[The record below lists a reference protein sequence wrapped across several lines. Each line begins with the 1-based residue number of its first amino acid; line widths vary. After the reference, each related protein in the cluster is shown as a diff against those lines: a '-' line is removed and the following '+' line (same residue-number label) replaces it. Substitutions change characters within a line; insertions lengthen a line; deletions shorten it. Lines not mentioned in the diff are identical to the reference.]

1 MKQLDID
8 EQFENQVIQRNKLIK
23 EIQDAESR
31 IDGLSGFDPFGQLK
45 GVQNDKTRYKGD
57 LDAVEQGLKLLKERQ
72 KIVKEAIEHAKSGK
86 TDPTPKPDKPGMK
99 QGVINLIP
107 PTGEGGDT
115 GKGQKSKVN
124 QYEQLRREIEAAH
137 ASSLGRINLQEQ
149 ESARKLLEAARAD
162 GASEA
167 DIQKTLLLNAEN
179 YQKQRLEL
187 AEQYAP
193 ARATLT
199 KEREASQS

>member
-72 KIVKEAIEHAKSGK
+72 K
-86 TDPTPKPDKPGMK
+86 
-99 QGVINLIP
+99 L
-107 PTGEGGDT
+107 
-115 GKGQKSKVN
+115 
-124 QYEQLRREIEAAH
+124 
-137 ASSLGRINLQEQ
+137 
-149 ESARKLLEAARAD
+149 
-162 GASEA
+162 SE
-167 DIQKTLLLNAEN
+167 
-179 YQKQRLEL
+179 R
-187 AEQYAP
+187 P
-193 ARATLT
+193 
-199 KEREASQS
+199 